1 MTSAILLVLLFAPAA
16 SAQISV
22 NERGTDTEIRETAGN
37 INNMLSALMMGAE
50 NDGKADLVKKQEILK
65 AMRKEIGEETALR
78 IELYSEMQKMH
89 LALEYL
95 NGNFGEKSP
104 TSVERLETL
113 KRVEK
118 ALGATLDQKEYK
130 SLKARTELD
139 HAKGN
144 LRSLRL
150 ALQVYYG
157 NTEGTFPDNLAV
169 LTEREKYISVI
180 PAVTPPGHEKSS
192 KAVRYV
198 TGVRAMAELANKVDD
213 AGGWLYVSDK
223 GSSLWGTLMIN
234 CNHTAPGNHEI
245 YVYSY

>member
-1 MTSAILLVLLFAPAA
+1 MTSVILLVMFFAPAA
-16 SAQISV
+16 NAQISGK
-22 NERGTDTEIRETAGN
+22 ERGTDIEIRETAGN

-50 NDGKADLVKKQEILK
+50 QDGKADLLKKQDILK
-65 AMRKEIGEETALR
+65 AMREEMGEETVLR
-78 IELYSEMQKMH
+78 IELHSEMQKMH

-104 TSVERLETL
+104 TSGERLETL

-130 SLKARTELD
+130 ILKARTELA

-144 LRSLRL
+144 LSSLRS

-157 NTEGTFPDNLAV
+157 NTEGTFPDKLDV

-180 PAVTPPGHEKSS
+180 PSVTPPGHDKSS
-192 KAVRYV
+192 SVVKYISSVR
-198 TGVRAMAELANKVDD
+198 TMAELARLVDD
-213 AGGWLYVSDK
+213 AGGWLYVNDK
-223 GSSLWGTLMIN
+223 GSPLWGSVLIN
-234 CNHTAPGNHEI
+234 CAHSDPNNPET